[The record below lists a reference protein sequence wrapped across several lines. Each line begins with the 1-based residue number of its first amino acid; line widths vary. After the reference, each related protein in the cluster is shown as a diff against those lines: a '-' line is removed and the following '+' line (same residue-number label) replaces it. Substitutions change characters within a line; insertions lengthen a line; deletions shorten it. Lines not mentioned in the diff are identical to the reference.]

1 MVYGSDQ
8 LEDEYSPVASSLDS
22 PLSTAGKS
30 SDDVGEAS
38 GSVRMSVACADAMAR
53 SRGTLGRPRKGML
66 SEKRLVDGFKEDI
79 F

>member
-8 LEDEYSPVASSLDS
+8 LEDEYLPVAQSLDS

-30 SDDVGEAS
+30 SDDVGEGS

-53 SRGTLGRPRKGML
+53 SSGTLGRPKKGML
-66 SEKRLVDGFKEDI
+66 SEKRLADGFKEDI